1 MAKDANE
8 NLKKGLGALR
18 PVRLDQQPD
27 WGLSQEDIEGT
38 LVGRRGP
45 ALLFGTFP
53 PSRVLS
59 DLEARGALD
68 ILRRR
73 GYGDFEFRSEGEDA
87 FENRIRLYG
96 VHPASDGPALLMDVR
111 THRGE
116 LAGNS
121 VCLDKEIHVRSLI
134 WEWLSFQDPLV
145 GFPAGTEALPGQD
158 HPGLGIFR
166 VAVDLMLDYVE
177 EMDIDALVGLPQYFH
192 NAILYASQFRF
203 FKPELEGEFCGLRR
217 DLLGEGL
224 ARASRA
230 LAEGRVEESGSGR
243 RVTWKAAEQVYPI
256 RGDIQAH
263 FQHPTYAV
271 EVRRALKENRF
282 RLVDG

>member
-1 MAKDANE
+1 MAKNANGH
-8 NLKKGLGALR
+8 LKKGLGTLR

-53 PSRVLS
+53 PSRVLA

-73 GYGDFEFRSEGEDA
+73 GYRDFEFRSEGEDA

-96 VHPASDGPALLMDVR
+96 FHLEAEEPALLMDVR

-116 LAGNS
+116 LAGTS
-121 VCLDKEIHVRSLI
+121 VCLGKEVFVRSLI
-134 WEWLSFQDPLV
+134 WEWLSFQDPLA
-145 GFPAGTEALPGQD
+145 GFPPGLEALPGQD

-177 EMDIDALVGLPQYFH
+177 EMDLDALVGLPQYFH
-192 NAILYASQFRF
+192 NAILYSSQFRF

-217 DLLGEGL
+217 DLLGGGL

-230 LAEGRVEESGSGR
+230 LAEGRVEESKTHR
-243 RVTWKAAEQVYPI
+243 RVTWQAAEQVYPI

-263 FQHPTYAV
+263 FQHPTYAA
-271 EVRRALKENRF
+271 EVDRALKENRF
-282 RLVDG
+282 RLLEG